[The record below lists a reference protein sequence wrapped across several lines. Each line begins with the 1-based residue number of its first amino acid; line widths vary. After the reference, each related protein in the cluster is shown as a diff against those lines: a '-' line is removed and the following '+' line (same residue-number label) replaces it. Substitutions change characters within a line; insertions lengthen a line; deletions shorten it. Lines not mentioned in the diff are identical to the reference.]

1 MFNGK
6 KIKELDAKISELEQ
20 RVETLVKTVKEQ
32 NEEIDRLYMSFIKQD
47 TAKAIKQEQS
57 QSKKKYR
64 PRKKNGK
71 ENTEATK

>member
-32 NEEIDRLYMSFIKQD
+32 NEEIDRLYLSF
-47 TAKAIKQEQS
+47 IKQEQS
-57 QSKKKYR
+57 QPKKKYR